1 MGVILSQFLFF
12 IATKSKIIENR
23 VFNFINSLKIVSKQI
38 IYELPLNERIRTVLR
53 LEFLFQQTLYSI
65 RGVSIWD
72 SRNTISSLLEMLNIV
87 SRIDLRNELSKEL
100 QRQKKSIEALA
111 SIPGV
116 NIDILQQTI
125 ASLNN
130 CLYDLNTAANN
141 SEQEA
146 PNDFL
151 KTIQQRESIPGGT
164 CDFDMPIYHHWLTRP
179 AEERIRTLENWLNKF
194 EHYHNSIRLI
204 MKNLRDSAVF
214 KVLQAKDGFYQQSL
228 DSKSPYQLIRVSLP
242 EQANYYA
249 ELSGG
254 KHRFSIRFMTPDME
268 SKTSPRLESTEF
280 SLACCIL

>member
-1 MGVILSQFLFF
+1 M
-12 IATKSKIIENR
+12 
-23 VFNFINSLKIVSKQI
+23 SKQI
-38 IYELPLNERIRTVLR
+38 TYELPLNERIRTVLR

-72 SRNTISSLLEMLNIV
+72 SRNAVSSLLEIISII

-116 NIDILQQTI
+116 NIEVLQLTI

-130 CLYDLNTAANN
+130 CLYDLNTAAGN

-146 PNDFL
+146 PNEFL
-151 KTIQQRESIPGGT
+151 KTIQQRNSIPGGT
-164 CDFDMPIYHHWLTRP
+164 CDFDMPVYHHWLTRP
-179 AEERIRTLENWLNKF
+179 AEERIKFLETWLIKF
-194 EHYHNSIRLI
+194 EHYYNALNLI
-204 MKNLRDSAVF
+204 MKNLRDSAIF
-214 KVLQAKDGFYQQSL
+214 KVLHAKEGFYQQSL

-242 EQANYYA
+242 EQVNYLA

-254 KHRFSIRFMTPDME
+254 KHRFSIRFMNANTT
-268 SKTSPRLESTEF
+268 SKPSPKLESTEF